1 MFGLS
6 LFAAV
11 YWMLLTVAWLPTIAV
26 AAIGGVIAA
35 LVSWSLWPLGIVL
48 VAGSLLGWL
57 ATLVWFMTLSFFY
70 TPGRLDYSE
79 YDLSDLVAWGV
90 GPAVAIVVAL
100 AVMSIW

>member
-1 MFGLS
+1 MLSLS

-11 YWMLLTVAWLPTIAV
+11 YWMILSGAFLPTVGV

-48 VAGSLLGWL
+48 VTGSLLGWL
-57 ATLVWFMTLSFFY
+57 ATVVWFVVYFALW
-70 TPGRLDYSE
+70 RLRGGSE
-79 YDLSDLVAWGV
+79 AEYGDLVAWGV

-100 AVMSIW
+100 GVILIW